1 MSEARFGGRRAAFI
15 DGTAAC
21 LKTGA
26 EFQGPM
32 APRSDGGIADLGVFT
47 DAPGPS
53 GYTAH
58 LMDPWRDEA
67 FFVAFSPE
75 LELAF
80 GYRWRRSDFPW
91 MGISEQNHSE
101 VPTYRWLPA
110 KSRIEVQYDVFIN
123 HDSP

>member
-32 APRSDGGIADLGVFT
+32 APRSV
-47 DAPGPS
+47 
-53 GYTAH
+53 
-58 LMDPWRDEA
+58 
-67 FFVAFSPE
+67 SPMPE
-75 LELAF
+75 S
-80 GYRWRRSDFPW
+80 RREMVNRGRLF
-91 MGISEQNHSE
+91 E